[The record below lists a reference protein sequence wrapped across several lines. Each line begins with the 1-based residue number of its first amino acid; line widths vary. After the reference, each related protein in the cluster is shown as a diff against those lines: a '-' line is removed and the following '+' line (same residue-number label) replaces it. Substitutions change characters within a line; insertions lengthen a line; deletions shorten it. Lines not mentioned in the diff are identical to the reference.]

1 MLVLIIQ
8 YERNSIMSETG
19 TEVETSHCL
28 DVFVGNYEREREA
41 MIEFLKQR
49 GKSYEIS
56 KVQRGRMGEEKSLRI
71 ITPKAEEL
79 QRLIYNETHN
89 GDDNDYEIHY
99 SPVDARRSMR
109 FMPDY
114 NNPLG
119 DQEFEL
125 EFEEASA

>member
-1 MLVLIIQ
+1 
-8 YERNSIMSETG
+8 MSETG